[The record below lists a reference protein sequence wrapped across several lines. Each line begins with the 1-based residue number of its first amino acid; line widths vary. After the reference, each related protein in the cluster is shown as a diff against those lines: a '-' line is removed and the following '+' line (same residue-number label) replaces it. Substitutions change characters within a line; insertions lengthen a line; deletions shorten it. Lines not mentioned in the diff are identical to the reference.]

1 MADDRAKLSFENFKD
16 YKEKVDKAFEEEL
29 SLFERF
35 STDII
40 KKASNHHQVTI
51 NNLEESRESLTY
63 LRDKVTEIKKSIFY
77 HQETLIIDRQ
87 NIIQNT
93 ERQVQN
99 QNQSLLEFEYKSI
112 QEKVENFDY
121 LNKALIQSA
130 FDFFNDFKMYYS
142 KDIIDLDELYAF
154 LSDKNKTFEKVI
166 QKYESEVMEFF
177 TSLDNEIYEMNDR
190 IALLMQQKNSQ
201 LNKIYDFFEKETT
214 AYLDNQLTFSVET
227 DLNSKEIKTLINDKL
242 EQFKL
247 FKNHLLQQEEKTKV
261 ILHNEY
267 LELYEKVLKKLLQR
281 KGNLLIG
288 DPCFF
293 DHVEQSLLELKEQII
308 FAKNEN
314 LGSLGSLIRTYNRA
328 IKYKEVKADTE
339 RRARKMT
346 RKFLKMKKGI
356 FLEYQKSS
364 RKLINQ
370 MEKYYKLYL
379 DILKVDPFLAQII
392 GDKATK
398 IVKDEVNYL
407 STLKI
412 NKEHK
417 INVNYDIKTLKLNQQ
432 INEIESK
439 LIYEVERQIYL
450 QDIDLISTILDVQNY
465 LVDKSADIALSVN
478 RLEADKF
485 NIFKLDKAI
494 NAYLKHDMKIN
505 NINRRYLNIVTDI
518 LIKHVRQSENHNIDL
533 VEALSDIKLALK
545 EYDIAAIHFKT
556 MFENEKRFLVM
567 QANRVSDETKIDD
580 NYILTKYENQ
590 MRFAQEQ
597 INLANDE
604 LKLRVQA
611 IMTAVD
617 EERVYYQDI
626 ITNQEMATKKRQS
639 DLIDEYQAKIYQ
651 QNLLVENL
659 TEQKSKKVVEKEFHK
674 LKERYETLIQQA
686 KMTSEENQIIQDANR
701 RLKTLEDHLEEAL
714 DEAVLLRD
722 ETIEE
727 MQSLYN
733 TAYERYEYFKNYLAN
748 KVEPLEP
755 TFYQTLERMQS
766 RYKYKLK
773 TAEAELDIKTKDLL
787 ENYLDVYF
795 TEQPDLDR
803 AKLIENINLMQ
814 TEKEAATADY
824 EQEIASIDL
833 DFQQR
838 SDDLV
843 KKRNEIIKEAKAFKE
858 SITNK
863 RELEIQTKQQELSI
877 LENRYH
883 QQQRDKQI
891 SYESEIENLTNE
903 YNQTLGES
911 KKYIMNLSQ
920 SFEKVLNTY
929 KPYVRLTKNNRK
941 IRTIVKKTNHNIDR
955 KEKKEFKVLEK
966 ELKKRQMLI
975 NK

>member
-1 MADDRAKLSFENFKD
+1 
-16 YKEKVDKAFEEEL
+16 
-29 SLFERF
+29 
-35 STDII
+35 
-40 KKASNHHQVTI
+40 
-51 NNLEESRESLTY
+51 
-63 LRDKVTEIKKSIFY
+63 
-77 HQETLIIDRQ
+77 
-87 NIIQNT
+87 
-93 ERQVQN
+93 
-99 QNQSLLEFEYKSI
+99 
-112 QEKVENFDY
+112 
-121 LNKALIQSA
+121 
-130 FDFFNDFKMYYS
+130 
-142 KDIIDLDELYAF
+142 
-154 LSDKNKTFEKVI
+154 
-166 QKYESEVMEFF
+166 
-177 TSLDNEIYEMNDR
+177 
-190 IALLMQQKNSQ
+190 
-201 LNKIYDFFEKETT
+201 
-214 AYLDNQLTFSVET
+214 
-227 DLNSKEIKTLINDKL
+227 
-242 EQFKL
+242 
-247 FKNHLLQQEEKTKV
+247 
-261 ILHNEY
+261 
-267 LELYEKVLKKLLQR
+267 
-281 KGNLLIG
+281 
-288 DPCFF
+288 
-293 DHVEQSLLELKEQII
+293 
-308 FAKNEN
+308 
-314 LGSLGSLIRTYNRA
+314 
-328 IKYKEVKADTE
+328 
-339 RRARKMT
+339 

-626 ITNQEMATKKRQS
+626 IANQEMATKKRQS

-686 KMTSEENQIIQDANR
+686 KMTSEENQIIQDAKR

-733 TAYERYEYFKNYLAN
+733 TAHERYEYFKNYLAN

-814 TEKEAATADY
+814 VEKEAATADY

-833 DFQQR
+833 DYQQR
-838 SDDLV
+838 TDDLI
-843 KKRNEIIKEAKAFKE
+843 KKRNEIINEAKAFKE

-877 LENRYH
+877 LENRYQ

-891 SYESEIENLTNE
+891 SYETEIENLTNE

-941 IRTIVKKTNHNIDR
+941 IRTIVKKTNHNIEK

>member
-1 MADDRAKLSFENFKD
+1 
-16 YKEKVDKAFEEEL
+16 
-29 SLFERF
+29 
-35 STDII
+35 
-40 KKASNHHQVTI
+40 
-51 NNLEESRESLTY
+51 
-63 LRDKVTEIKKSIFY
+63 
-77 HQETLIIDRQ
+77 
-87 NIIQNT
+87 
-93 ERQVQN
+93 
-99 QNQSLLEFEYKSI
+99 
-112 QEKVENFDY
+112 
-121 LNKALIQSA
+121 
-130 FDFFNDFKMYYS
+130 
-142 KDIIDLDELYAF
+142 
-154 LSDKNKTFEKVI
+154 
-166 QKYESEVMEFF
+166 
-177 TSLDNEIYEMNDR
+177 
-190 IALLMQQKNSQ
+190 
-201 LNKIYDFFEKETT
+201 
-214 AYLDNQLTFSVET
+214 
-227 DLNSKEIKTLINDKL
+227 
-242 EQFKL
+242 
-247 FKNHLLQQEEKTKV
+247 
-261 ILHNEY
+261 
-267 LELYEKVLKKLLQR
+267 
-281 KGNLLIG
+281 
-288 DPCFF
+288 
-293 DHVEQSLLELKEQII
+293 
-308 FAKNEN
+308 
-314 LGSLGSLIRTYNRA
+314 
-328 IKYKEVKADTE
+328 YKEVKADTE
-339 RRARKMT
+339 RKARSMT
-346 RKFLKMKKGI
+346 RKFLKMKKTI
-356 FLEYQKSS
+356 FLEYQRSS
-364 RKLINQ
+364 RKLVFQ

-450 QDIDLISTILDVQNY
+450 QDIDLISTILDVQSY
-465 LVDKSADIALSVN
+465 FVDKSADIALSLN
-478 RLEADKF
+478 RLEVDKF

-518 LIKHVRQSENHNIDL
+518 LVKHVRQSENHNIDL
-533 VEALSDIKLALK
+533 VESLSEIKLALK

-597 INLANDE
+597 IDLANDE

-611 IMTAVD
+611 IMTAVE

-626 ITNQEMATKKRQS
+626 ISNQEMLTKKRQS
-639 DLIDEYQAKIYQ
+639 DLLDEYQAKIYQ

-674 LKERYETLIQQA
+674 LKERYESLIAQA
-686 KMTSEENQIIQDANR
+686 KMTSEENQIIQDAFR
-701 RLKTLEDHLEEAL
+701 RLKTLDDHLEEAL
-714 DEAVLLRD
+714 TEAVSLRD

-727 MQSLYN
+727 MQSVYN
-733 TAYERYEYFKNYLAN
+733 NAKERYEYFKNYLAN

-755 TFYQTLERMQS
+755 TFYQTLERMQN

-787 ENYLDVYF
+787 DNYLEVYF

-814 TEKEAATADY
+814 VEKETATNDY
-824 EQEIASIDL
+824 EQEIAAIDL
-833 DFQQR
+833 EYQQK
-838 SDDLV
+838 SDELI
-843 KKRNEIIKEAKAFKE
+843 KKKNEIINEAKKFKDL
-858 SITNK
+858 ITEK
-863 RELEIQTKQQELSI
+863 REVEIQTKQEELLI

-883 QQQRDKQI
+883 QQQRDKQV

-903 YNQTLGES
+903 YNQTLNES
-911 KKYIMNLSQ
+911 KKYILNLSQ

-941 IRTIVKKTNHNIDR
+941 IRTIVKKTNHNIN
-955 KEKKEFKVLEK
+955 KMEKKEFKTLEK
-966 ELKKRQMLI
+966 DLKKRQMLI